1 MAKKK
6 INLEADAILTTPAQ
20 AGKYSTTSELATE
33 SKAVAETM
41 KKVVTRSSLGDYC
54 AALAQGKADFS
65 KKALMENGKFD
76 ETTVSNLYN
85 AAAEL
90 MGKIALMMDAREA
103 AKECA
108 ADTQGEKMVDNAER
122 TVKKLAEDLFFWI
135 AWKTGKKHKDKTGNM
150 VTDKEPFYKMRKADY
165 TIMGEL
171 YSEAKATAG
180 DATMIER
187 FTGLFL
193 LMAGRILTGKPM
205 GRTTAADLKAARAE
219 AKKAIAEKAAATR
232 KKNAAK
238 AEEENKD
245 VITLQA
251 EANANEL
258 KLNHAVTV
266 AKSLTDKVKKSHATE
281 EEKAEILALLAE
293 IIETK

>member
-1 MAKKK
+1 MTKK
-6 INLEADAILTTPAQ
+6 INLETDAILTIPAK
-20 AGKYSTTSELATE
+20 AGKYSTTSELSIE
-33 SKAVAETM
+33 SKTTNETM
-41 KKVVTRSSLGDYC
+41 KKVVTKSALGEYCVSLS
-54 AALAQGKADFS
+54 QGKADFS
-65 KKALMENGKFD
+65 KKAMMEKTNMD
-76 ETTVSNLYN
+76 DNTVNNLYN
-85 AAAEL
+85 SAADL

-122 TVKKLAEDLFFWI
+122 SVKAIAEDIFFWI
-135 AWKTGKKHKDKTGNM
+135 AWKPGKKHKDKKGNT
-150 VTDKEPFYKMRKADY
+150 VTSKEPFYKMRKADY

-180 DATMIER
+180 DATVIER

-219 AKKAIAEKAAATR
+219 AKKAIAEKAEKTR
-232 KKNAAK
+232 KKNAEK
-238 AEEENKD
+238 AAQESENND
-245 VITLQA
+245 VTLQA

-258 KLNHAVTV
+258 KLGHAVTL
-266 AKSLTDKVKKSHATE
+266 AKGIIDKVKSCHATDD
-281 EEKAEILALLAE
+281 EKKEILSLLAE
-293 IIETK
+293 IVNVK